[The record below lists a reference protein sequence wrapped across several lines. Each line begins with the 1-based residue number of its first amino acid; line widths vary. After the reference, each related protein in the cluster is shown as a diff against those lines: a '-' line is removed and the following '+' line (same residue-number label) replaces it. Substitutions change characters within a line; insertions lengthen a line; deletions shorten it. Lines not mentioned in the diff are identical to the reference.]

1 MWTLTQDSGL
11 LNKTI
16 YDPDNS
22 IASVEP
28 GARWLDVYRTLDEY
42 NVGVLGGRI
51 GTVGVGGL
59 LLGGGCSLYLF
70 RQGFATDNIAAME
83 VVLANSTIVTASAQ
97 ENSDLFTALKG
108 GGNNFGIVT
117 RFDLMAFPASPIWS
131 ASTTHPEGDDPSAHI
146 SALKHWVDN
155 VETYQNSS
163 AVVFWAYRPQIKETI
178 IIKGLS
184 DVGGRPNPPIFD
196 EFLSIPGN
204 TSGSSVVTN
213 MSTVALGTQAAGY
226 R

>member
-1 MWTLTQDSGL
+1 MALTQDVGL
-11 LNKTI
+11 LNQTT

-22 IASVEP
+22 IASVGP

-70 RQGFATDNIAAME
+70 RQGFATDNIAAFE

-131 ASTTHPEGDDPSAHI
+131 GSVTYPEGDDPSVHV
-146 SALKHWVDN
+146 SALKRWVDN
-155 VETYQNSS
+155 VETYQNGST
-163 AVVFWAYRPQIKETI
+163 VVFWAYRPQLKETI
-178 IIKGLS
+178 IIKGMA

-204 TSGSSVVTN
+204 TSGSSAVTN
-213 MSTVALGTQAAGY
+213 MSTYALGTQADGY

>member
-1 MWTLTQDSGL
+1 MTYDSE
-11 LNKTI
+11 
-16 YDPDNS
+16 NS
-22 IASVEP
+22 IASVGP

-70 RQGFATDNIAAME
+70 RQGFAADNIAALE
-83 VVLANSTIVTASAQ
+83 VVLANSTVVTASAK
-97 ENSDLFTALKG
+97 ENTDLFTALKG

-117 RFDLMAFPASPIWS
+117 RFDLMAFPASPIWNG
-131 ASTTHPEGDDPSAHI
+131 STTHPEGDDPSAHVA
-146 SALKHWVDN
+146 ALKRWVDN

-163 AVVFWAYRPQIKETI
+163 AAVFWTYRPQLKETI
-178 IIKGLS
+178 IIKRLV
-184 DVGGRPNPPIFD
+184 DVGGRPSPPIFG

-204 TSGSSVVTN
+204 TSGSSAVTN
-213 MSTVALGTQAAGY
+213 MSTIALGGQAAGH

>member
-1 MWTLTQDSGL
+1 M
-11 LNKTI
+11 
-16 YDPDNS
+16 
-22 IASVEP
+22 
-28 GARWLDVYRTLDEY
+28 
-42 NVGVLGGRI
+42 GGRI

-59 LLGGGCSLYLF
+59 LLGGGCSYYLF
-70 RQGFATDNIAAME
+70 RQGFATDNIAAFE

-131 ASTTHPEGDDPSAHI
+131 GSTVHPEGDDPSLHI
-146 SALKHWVDN
+146 SALKRWVDN
-155 VETYQNSS
+155 VESYQNSS
-163 AVVFWAYRPQIKETI
+163 AVVFWAYRPQVKETI
-178 IIKGLS
+178 IIKGMS
-184 DVGGRPNPPIFD
+184 DVGGRPSPPIFD

-204 TSGSSVVTN
+204 TSGSSVTTN
-213 MSTVALGTQAAGY
+213 MSTIALGTQADGY

>member
-1 MWTLTQDSGL
+1 MLNGSLGL
-11 LNKTI
+11 LNKTT
-16 YDPDNS
+16 YNPDNAT
-22 IASVEP
+22 ASVGP
-28 GARWLDVYRTLDEY
+28 GARWLEVYRTLDEH
-42 NVGVLGGRI
+42 NIGVLGGRI

-70 RQGFATDNIAAME
+70 RQGFATDNIAAFE
-83 VVLANSTIVTASAQ
+83 VVLANSTIVTASAE
-97 ENSDLFTALKG
+97 ENRDLFTALKG

-131 ASTTHPEGDDPSAHI
+131 GSTVHPEGDDPSAHI
-146 SALKHWVDN
+146 SALKHWVDS

-163 AVVFWAYRPQIKETI
+163 AVVFWSYRPQIKQTV
-178 IIKGLS
+178 IIKGLV
-184 DVGGRPNPPIFD
+184 DVGGRPSPPIFD

-213 MSTVALGTQAAGY
+213 MSTMALGTQAAGY

>member
-1 MWTLTQDSGL
+1 MALTQDVGL
-11 LNKTI
+11 LNQTT

-22 IASVEP
+22 IASVGP
-28 GARWLDVYRTLDEY
+28 GARWLDVYKTLDEY
-42 NVGVLGGRI
+42 NFGVLGGRI
-51 GTVGVGGL
+51 GTVAIGGL
-59 LLGGGCSLYLF
+59 LLGGDCSLYLF
-70 RQGFATDNIAAME
+70 RQGFATDNIAAFE

-117 RFDLMAFPASPIWS
+117 RFDPMAFPASPIWS
-131 ASTTHPEGDDPSAHI
+131 GSVTYPEGDDPSVHV
-146 SALKHWVDN
+146 SALKRWVDN

-163 AVVFWAYRPQIKETI
+163 PVVFWAYRAQLKETI
-178 IIKGLS
+178 IIKGMA
-184 DVGGRPNPPIFD
+184 DVGGRSSPPIFD

-204 TSGSSVVTN
+204 TSGSSAVTN
-213 MSTVALGTQAAGY
+213 MSTYSLGTQADGD